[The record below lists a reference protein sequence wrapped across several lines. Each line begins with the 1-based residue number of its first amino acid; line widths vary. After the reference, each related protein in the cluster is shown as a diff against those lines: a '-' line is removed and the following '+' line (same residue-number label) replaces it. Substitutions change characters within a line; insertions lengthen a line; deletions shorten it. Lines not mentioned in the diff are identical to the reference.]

1 MKILED
7 IFSWSYEILMED
19 ECISNNVR
27 KVFENI

>member
-19 ECISNNVR
+19 EYISNNVR